1 MPKSKNKK
9 DHKKRLANY
18 KANKKKEQDS
28 FKKKMIEQYMKMQ
41 QQAVAD
47 KEAHT
52 STEEVSGPEID
63 LDGLNEVENWQPNVI
78 DVDVNSFSD
87 LIEPI
92 LEKQEESKTENI
104 ITDTDDNNNK

>member
-1 MPKSKNKK
+1 MPKSKNSKN
-9 DHKKRLANY
+9 HKERLNRY

-28 FKKKMIEQYMKMQ
+28 LKKKMIEQYMKMQ
-41 QQAVAD
+41 QQAVSE

-63 LDGLNEVENWQPNVI
+63 LDGLNEVENLQPNII
-78 DVDVNSFSD
+78 DVDINSFSD

-92 LEKQEESKTENI
+92 LEKQEEFKTEI
-104 ITDTDDNNNK
+104 TDDNNNKQ